1 MREST
6 PFSPGGPPE
15 RADLRAITLD
25 LDDTIW
31 PVGPCIERAEQ
42 VLHDWLLQHAP
53 STAATFPVERMRAL
67 RSEVAVLRPDLS
79 HDLTALRLESNR
91 QALIRSGDDP
101 ALAEPAFDLFFAE
114 RQRVTYYPEVAAA
127 LERLAARWPLL
138 ALSNGNAELAATGL
152 DRWFCGSV
160 HARAVGV
167 AKPHARIFEVA
178 CDTLKAPARQVLHVG
193 DDWRCDI
200 EGARAAGLHTAWVAR
215 EAAGRPEPG
224 GIESAARWP
233 DGWHVRVSH
242 LLELADRL
250 GA

>member
-6 PFSPGGPPE
+6 PFELPGYPG

-31 PVGPCIERAEQ
+31 PVGPCIERAER

-53 STAATFPVERMRAL
+53 NTAATFPVERMRAL
-67 RSEVAVLRPDLS
+67 RAEVACQRLDLS
-79 HDLTALRLESNR
+79 HDLTALRLEANR
-91 QALIRSGDDP
+91 QALLRSGDDP
-101 ALAEPAFDLFFAE
+101 ALAEPAFELFFAE

-127 LERLAARWPLL
+127 LDRLAARWPLL

-160 HARAVGV
+160 HARGVGV

-178 CDTLKAPARQVLHVG
+178 CETLKQAPGQVLHVG
-193 DDWRCDI
+193 DDWHCDI
-200 EGARAAGLHTAWVAR
+200 EGARAAGLNTAWVAR
-215 EAAGRPEPG
+215 EGDAVQAPGGTGAAGHG
-224 GIESAARWP
+224 LQ
-233 DGWHVRVSH
+233 GWHVRVSH